1 MTRRDEGAN
10 AMMRKNFGWLVL
22 GLALQ
27 LLFVSLAEAAA
38 GRFQFVVGEVKVLD
52 AAGKERPARKGGEV
66 NEGESVLSG
75 ASGTAQIL
83 LVDGGIL
90 AVRPDTRMKID
101 EYKFDGKDDGSER
114 SFFSIVK
121 GGFRS
126 ITGLIGKKHKENYGI
141 KTPSATIGIRG
152 TDSETVHVVTP
163 LPGVPEGTYNKVN
176 TGATVMNGTVI
187 NPNQVGYTPNLQ
199 TPAAILPAMPPI
211 FEAAKPGQGQKKED
225 KDSGEKK
232 EQQKPGDKK
241 GEQKNGDAKG
251 TNGGNGEK
259 KSDSSGEGTGQQQS
273 NGTTSSSSSTTS
285 GAATSGATSSPVT
298 SVTTAPSTTTTL
310 VTAATVTSG
319 GVAPSSSFIDAPIG
333 TGGVGSE
340 ISVRTECVSAGVCYT
355 GPWAGAGGIVREAGK
370 TQSMLLNSSTGM
382 PVLVAEQDTYDNFQY
397 SVGTATMQGYGQALV
412 GGVKVSWGRY
422 VGADSMVDNN
432 GVQDP
437 LVMNMA
443 WADSALNYIQAYNYV
458 QGASLPQ
465 SFSTYVG
472 GSVTDEVGNVYS
484 SLSGT
489 LTITSLSNIT
499 LNVSTSVAGR
509 NWNLYYGNG
518 STEGL
523 QQFYGSGCA
532 TSPCGLGLQL
542 GSSTYNGTAI
552 GSLSSYAKGEAHG
565 VLIGA
570 GGSVT
575 GALTSF
581 SANVPGTASLSGAI
595 VLK

>member
-1 MTRRDEGAN
+1 
-10 AMMRKNFGWLVL
+10 MMRKNFGWLAL

-52 AAGKERPARKGGEV
+52 AVGKERPARKGGEV
-66 NEGESVLSG
+66 NEGESILSG

-152 TDSETVHVVTP
+152 TDSETVHVTTP

-211 FEAAKPGQGQKKED
+211 FEAAKPGQGEKKED

-259 KSDSSGEGTGQQQS
+259 KSDSSGEGTGQQGS
-273 NGTTSSSSSTTS
+273 GNDATSSSSSTVS
-285 GAATSGATSSPVT
+285 GSATSSTVT
-298 SVTTAPSTTTTL
+298 SVTTAPPATTTL

-333 TGGVGSE
+333 SGGVGSE
-340 ISVRTECVSAGVCYT
+340 ISYRTECDPVCYT
-355 GPWAGAGGIVREAGK
+355 AWWAGGGAIVREAGK
-370 TQSMLLNSSTGM
+370 TQTILMDPATGM
-382 PVLVAEQDTYDNFQY
+382 PVLLAEQDVYDSFQY
-397 SVGTATMQGYGQALV
+397 SVGTAALQGYGKATV
-412 GGVKVSWGRY
+412 GGVEVSWGRY
-422 VGADSMVDNN
+422 VGNDTMVDHD
-432 GVQDP
+432 GPHSP
-437 LVMNMA
+437 LMMNLAMAKSVMNVT
-443 WADSALNYIQAYNYV
+443 QA
-458 QGASLPQ
+458 QSIIFPQ
-465 SFSTYVG
+465 TFSSHVG
-472 GSVTDEVGNVYS
+472 GSVTDELGNAYS
-484 SLSGT
+484 SISGT
-489 LTITSLSNIT
+489 LTLTSLSNVT
-499 LNVSTSVAGR
+499 LHVATSVAGR
-509 NWNLYYGNG
+509 NWDLYYGNG
-518 STEGL
+518 STEGV
-523 QQFYGSGCA
+523 QHFYGSGCSA
-532 TSPCGLGLQL
+532 SPCGLGLQL
-542 GSSTYNGTAI
+542 ASSTYNSTAFTSYS
-552 GSLSSYAKGEAHG
+552 GSKGEAHG
-565 VLIGA
+565 VLIGS
-570 GGSVT
+570 GST
-575 GALTSF
+575 PAGALTSF
-581 SANVPGTASLSGAI
+581 SATVPGTAALSGVM